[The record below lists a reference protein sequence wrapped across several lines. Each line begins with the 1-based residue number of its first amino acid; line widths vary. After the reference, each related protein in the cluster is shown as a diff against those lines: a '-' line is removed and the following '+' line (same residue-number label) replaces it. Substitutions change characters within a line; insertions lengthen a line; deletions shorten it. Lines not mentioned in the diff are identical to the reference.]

1 MPVTDRVEYIIG
13 LRDNMT
19 RKLRGI
25 QKTTSATDKA
35 LMGLGKRFLGFAAV
49 AGAARGLKNMVST
62 MADFEEVASNVGA
75 ITGATGD
82 DLDFLKRKAIEL
94 GSATTKSSIE
104 ALEGFKLI
112 ASAKPELLSN
122 AAALAATT
130 KEAIALSEASGL
142 DVPAAAKALTSS
154 LNQFDLAA
162 DQSSRVI
169 NVLAAGSKFAA
180 AEIPELAA
188 SLDEFGGVAAS
199 LGITLEESAAAVETL
214 SAKNLKGARAGIQ
227 LRNVLL
233 KLGGSTDRN
242 INPAIVGLGTALEN
256 LAPIQND
263 VTALTKMF
271 GRQNVLAA
279 QTLIKSKD
287 RYEDLTVAMTGT
299 NIAYEQARTN
309 TDNLKS
315 DIKGLNSAWEG
326 FVLNLNQGEGQITKV
341 FRGGI
346 KLATKFAEGLSMAAL
361 GEKGLET
368 QQVDKEMGELMQRLK
383 DAGVKD
389 MGELRAAI
397 DDEYWKLQKEIEWN
411 TKKIAEAGGLAKV
424 AKKRGLFEFA
434 FKDAAQ
440 VVGIKKPIEKL
451 LDRDFLKKRRG
462 ELAKI
467 NSEILKMESPDQIQK
482 LFESLTGIT
491 PGAEDEIKF
500 ASLDAAPE
508 AAKAIATI
516 TGAAPKTFN
525 INIEKLIETQ
535 EINTTNLEESAVE
548 IKMAVTRALGE
559 ALADVE
565 PITQ

>member
-19 RKLRGI
+19 RKLRGMSKAT
-25 QKTTSATDKA
+25 KTLDQQM
-35 LMGLGKRFLGFAAV
+35 MGLGKRFLGMAAV
-49 AGAARGLKNMVST
+49 AGVARGIGKMVST
-62 MADFEEVASNVGA
+62 MADFEEVASNVSA

-112 ASAKPELLSN
+112 ASAKPELLGN

-142 DVPAAAKALTSS
+142 DVPAAAKSLTSA

-242 INPAIVGLGTALEN
+242 INPSIVGLGKALEN
-256 LAPIQND
+256 LAPIQDN
-263 VTALTKMF
+263 VTELTKMF

-279 QTLIKSKD
+279 QTLIKSREK
-287 RYEDLTVAMTGT
+287 YEDLTVAMTGT
-299 NIAYEQARTN
+299 NIAYEQARVN

-315 DIKGLNSAWEG
+315 DILGLNSAWEG
-326 FVLNLNQGEGQITKV
+326 FVLNLNKGEGEITNV
-341 FRGGI
+341 FRGAI
-346 KLATKFAEGLSMAAL
+346 KLATQFAEGLSLAAL

-368 QQVDKEMGELMQRLK
+368 QAVDEEMAALMQRLK
-383 DAGVKD
+383 DSGVTEMKD
-389 MGELRAAI
+389 LRKAL
-397 DDEYWKLQKEIEWN
+397 DKEYWKLQQEIEWN
-411 TKKIAEAGGLAKV
+411 TKRIAEAGGIEKV
-424 AKKRGLFEFA
+424 IKKRGFIQYTV
-434 FKDAAQ
+434 KDAAQ
-440 VVGIKKPIEKL
+440 VFGIKKPMEKL
-451 LDRDFLKKRRG
+451 LDRDWLKRRRG

-467 NSEILKMESPDQIQK
+467 NSEILKMESPDQLQK
-482 LFESLTGIT
+482 LFETITGFVP
-491 PGAEDEIKF
+491 PGEEIEF
-500 ASLDAAPE
+500 AKLDAAPE
-508 AAKAIATI
+508 AAKQIATI

-535 EINTTNLEESAVE
+535 EINTTNLEESAFEV
-548 IKMAVTRALGE
+548 KMAITRAMGE